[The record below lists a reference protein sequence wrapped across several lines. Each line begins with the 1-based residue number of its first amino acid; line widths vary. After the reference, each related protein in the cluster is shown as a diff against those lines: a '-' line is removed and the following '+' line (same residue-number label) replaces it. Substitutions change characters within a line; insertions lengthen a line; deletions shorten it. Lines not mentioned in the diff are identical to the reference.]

1 MVRTFLAIETTDAVN
16 PLILSTLESFRGSHT
31 ESAVRW
37 VPAGNIHLTMAF
49 LGDTPPDRFPALDHL
64 LAEVASQTA
73 AFPIQ
78 VGGVG
83 VFPNIQKPRVIW
95 LGVTER
101 AGALTAFRER
111 LWQGL
116 RGLGWEPEEKPFHA
130 HLTLGRV
137 RREAAPSDLMRLGAA
152 LQIPRTAQGT
162 MTAGSITAFR
172 SDLTPQGPVYTRLG
186 AAKFQEGAR

>member
-1 MVRTFLAIETTDAVN
+1 VRIFLAIETTDAVK
-16 PLILSTLESFRGSHT
+16 PLILSTLESLRGSHT

-37 VPAGNIHLTMAF
+37 VPAANIHLTMAF
-49 LGDTPPDRFPALDHL
+49 LGDTPPERIPALDHM
-64 LAEVASQTA
+64 LAEVAFQTT

-78 VGGVG
+78 VGGLG

-101 AGALTAFRER
+101 AGALTAFHARVWE
-111 LWQGL
+111 GL
-116 RGLGWEPEEKPFHA
+116 RALGWEPGEKPFRA

-137 RREAAPSDLMRLGAA
+137 RREAAPSDLERLGAA
-152 LQIPRTAQGT
+152 LRIPRTTHGT

-172 SDLTPQGPVYTRLG
+172 SDLTPQGPVHTRLG
-186 AAKFQEGAR
+186 AAMFQEGAR